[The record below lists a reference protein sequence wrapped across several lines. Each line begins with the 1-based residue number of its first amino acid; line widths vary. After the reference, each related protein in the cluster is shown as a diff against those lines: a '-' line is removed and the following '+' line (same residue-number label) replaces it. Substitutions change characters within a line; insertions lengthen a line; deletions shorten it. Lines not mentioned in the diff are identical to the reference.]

1 MTQRTIL
8 VAEDDRFLRRAAEVA
23 LKQRGFRVL
32 TARDGQEALTL
43 ARQHRPD
50 LLLLDLLMPK
60 LSGTKVLHALRA
72 DEVTRTLPVLILSNS
87 SSAFDRQSAEDLDVL
102 GYWIKANISITELGD
117 RVTALL
123 EERT

>member
-23 LKQRGFRVL
+23 LTQRGFRVL
-32 TARDGQEALTL
+32 TARDGQEALAL
-43 ARQHRPD
+43 ARQHTPD

-60 LSGTKVLHALRA
+60 LSGGQVLRALRA
-72 DEVTRTLPVLILSNS
+72 DAATRALPVLILSNS
-87 SSAFDRQSAEDLDVL
+87 SSGFDMQDAARLNVV

-123 EERT
+123 EARQ